1 MATSDRVDVSAFL
14 DSQPIGIRQW
24 LIFGLCLVVLGIDG
38 FDTTSIGFIAPALI
52 DDWGIRRQDLGPVMM
67 SGLFGVAVGCIIA
80 GPLAD
85 KFGRRVVV
93 IGSVAFIGVWSL
105 VSAYSGDVISL
116 SVFRFLTGLGLGAS
130 MPNAATLVSECAPTR
145 RRSQMVTSIYSG
157 FAVGAAL
164 GGLASESLIANFG
177 WRSVLIVGGV
187 IPLAFSIVL
196 LVWLPESIAFMVHR
210 KQEFAARLVKT
221 VNALCP
227 GVANE
232 STTFYT
238 SEDSVKGK
246 GSVRALFSR
255 NYYKGTLLIWLIL
268 FMGLINLYLLSSW
281 LPLLSRDAGLT
292 LAQAA
297 IIGALFQAGGVF
309 GNLAIG
315 IKMDR
320 WNHHKVVA
328 LTILGGALTAFLIAL
343 NNPTVFIL
351 YPTVMILGYF
361 VNSAN
366 AGAYALAAHFYP
378 SQFRATGVSW
388 ATAVGRIGAISGAG
402 IGASMLAMGWG
413 FRELFFFVSVPAL
426 IGASAVLLKKY
437 TLRTVPALV
446 AT

>member
-1 MATSDRVDVSAFL
+1 MATSNRVDVSTFL
-14 DSQPIGIRQW
+14 DSQPVGIKQW
-24 LIFGLCLVVLGIDG
+24 MIFGLCLIVLGIDG

-52 DDWGIRRQDLGPVMM
+52 DDWGIRRQDLAPVMM
-67 SGLFGVAVGCIIA
+67 SGLFGVAVGCIVA

-85 KFGRRVVV
+85 RFGRRVVV
-93 IGSVAFIGVWSL
+93 ISSVAFIGVCSL
-105 VSAYSGDVISL
+105 ISAFSGDVISL
-116 SVFRFLTGLGLGAS
+116 SIFRFLTGLGLGAS
-130 MPNAATLVSECAPTR
+130 MPNAATLVSECAPKR

-164 GGLASESLIANFG
+164 GGIASESLITNFG
-177 WRSVLIVGGV
+177 WRAVLIVGGV
-187 IPLAFSIVL
+187 IPLAFSVVL

-210 KQEFAARLVKT
+210 KNRYANRIAVA
-221 VNALCP
+221 VNALSP
-227 GVANE
+227 GLADNI
-232 STTFYT
+232 TAFFT

-246 GSVRALFSR
+246 GSVKAIFSK

-328 LTILGGALTAFLIAL
+328 LTILGGAFTAILIAL
-343 NNPTVFIL
+343 NNPTVVIL
-351 YPTVMILGYF
+351 YPTVMVLGYF

-378 SQFRATGVSW
+378 TQFRATGVSW
-388 ATAVGRIGAISGAG
+388 ATAVGRMGAISGAG

-426 IGASAVLLKKY
+426 IGACAVMLKKY
-437 TLRTVPALV
+437 TLKGDPSVVV
-446 AT
+446 A